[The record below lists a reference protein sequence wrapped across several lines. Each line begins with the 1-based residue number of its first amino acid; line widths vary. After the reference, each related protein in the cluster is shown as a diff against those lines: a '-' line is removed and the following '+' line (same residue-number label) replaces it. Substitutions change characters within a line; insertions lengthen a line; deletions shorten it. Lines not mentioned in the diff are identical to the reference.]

1 MSGHP
6 GGIEGGH
13 ARRRFVVANGNR
25 GFSYRIRRV
34 VALGQTIAD
43 ERLAVTREFDRQ
55 ANALA
60 GLCAALHRRRP
71 MWIWRSR
78 AGACCIRIS
87 R

>member
-1 MSGHP
+1 MRGHP

-13 ARRRFVVANGNR
+13 ARRLFVVANGNR

-43 ERLAVTREFDRQ
+43 ECLAVMREFDRQ

-60 GLCAALHRRRP
+60 ALCAALNWRPP
-71 MWIWRSR
+71 MWIWRLR
-78 AGACCIRIS
+78 AGGCSIRIT